1 MFQFLAPYRLLK
13 VTAALALATG
23 LAACT
28 NAHKAQTTAP
38 RRVNLSIG
46 LSAPEIRVHGS
57 SKLILCPDAVWNS
70 HTNASTPGATVH
82 LFISNHPQGI
92 TGKRPLLTYGTG
104 QTSRNVPSVSH
115 DRPYGRPVGSSYYQM
130 PVPEPTGRHYIIG
143 EVRTNGDIDE
153 NYLNNTT
160 SVAIDF

>member
-1 MFQFLAPYRLLK
+1 MRPFLAPPQLFK
-13 VTAALALATG
+13 ITAAFALAIG
-23 LAACT
+23 LVACT

-46 LSAPEIRVHGS
+46 LGAPEVRVHGS

-70 HTNASTPGATVH
+70 HPTPSTPGATVH

-92 TGKRPLLTYGTG
+92 TGKTPLLTYGTG
-104 QTSRNVPSVSH
+104 QTSRSVPDVH
-115 DRPYGRPVGSSYYQM
+115 HNRPHVRQVGSSYYQM

-143 EVRTNGDIDE
+143 EVRANGDIDE

-160 SVAIDF
+160 SAAIDF

>member
-1 MFQFLAPYRLLK
+1 MRPFLAPPQLFK
-13 VTAALALATG
+13 ITAAFALAIG
-23 LAACT
+23 LVACT

-57 SKLILCPDAVWNS
+57 SKRILCPDAVWNS
-70 HTNASTPGATVH
+70 RTNFSTSGATVH
-82 LFISNHPQGI
+82 LFISSHPQGI
-92 TGKRPLLTYGTG
+92 TGKTPLLTYGTG
-104 QTSRNVPSVSH
+104 QTYRSVPEVNNSRGH
-115 DRPYGRPVGSSYYQM
+115 IRLVGSSYYQM

-143 EVRTNGDIDE
+143 EVRANGDIDE